1 MHRNVVST
9 LLHKGKQ
16 GYSSFLDK
24 LFTRLFMFK
33 TGSTPAN
40 DVITVFR
47 FECSQSITSALYVIW
62 KTGKQRT
69 FKQDDMK
76 WKLQE
81 LREKTVARERMYI
94 QTSVNTVKQVTS
106 TFLCVQPFV
115 YVHCNVSAPC
125 SVHSVRIIL
134 KTVRELESGQNC

>member
-1 MHRNVVST
+1 
-9 LLHKGKQ
+9 
-16 GYSSFLDK
+16 
-24 LFTRLFMFK
+24 
-33 TGSTPAN
+33 
-40 DVITVFR
+40 
-47 FECSQSITSALYVIW
+47 
-62 KTGKQRT
+62 
-69 FKQDDMK
+69 MK

-81 LREKTVARERMYI
+81 LTEKTVARERMYI

-125 SVHSVRIIL
+125 GVYSVHIIL